1 MNLPSGAQRGFSLL
15 EILMILALIA
25 LLATL
30 SVINLGNVYDSAG
43 NVSAEEILDL
53 AVKESR
59 YRAMLEN
66 ETVFLAFNPKSA
78 AFEVQSESGFT
89 LVELPTDHHSED
101 NPIEVR
107 FKAPLPARG
116 LPIGFRGDLPDTP
129 RFEPLERV
137 AFSPSL
143 VANPFVVELETPGQV
158 LSFRFDPFSNVRLPS
173 DASP

>member
-1 MNLPSGAQRGFSLL
+1 
-15 EILMILALIA
+15 MILALIA

-43 NVSAEEILDL
+43 TVSAEEILVL

-89 LVELPTDHHSED
+89 LVELTTDHDPEK

-107 FKAPLPARG
+107 FKAPLPNRG
-116 LPIGFRGDLPDTP
+116 LPIGFDGGLRDTP
-129 RFEPLERV
+129 DFDPLERV
-137 AFSPSL
+137 AFSSSL
-143 VANPFVVELETPGQV
+143 VANPFVVELETPGEI
-158 LSFRFDPFSNVRLPS
+158 LSFRFDPFSNVRLPGN
-173 DASP
+173 ASP